1 MFARAWLALAASLAL
16 TACDADGAEAT
27 DRARGEPAARVGLF
41 STLPIY
47 WPESAEFGDILRN
60 DGEKSW
66 VRRAIEAEY
75 DLAPLDTFDAAT
87 LANLDLLILA
97 QPRALS
103 AAENVALDDWVRGGG
118 RVLVFADP
126 MLTFHS
132 RFPMGDRRRPQ
143 DVVLLSP
150 ILARWG
156 LELVYDDSQPEGER
170 MVATP
175 AGAIPVDLAGQFV
188 ARETAAPADC
198 AIAAESLV
206 ARCSI
211 GEGKALL
218 IADAAML
225 DSDDHAGH
233 SGSHDEQPHVL
244 GELMQSA
251 LRD

>member
-1 MFARAWLALAASLAL
+1 MFARAWLALSAPLAL
-16 TACDADGAEAT
+16 MACDAGGAEANSKT
-27 DRARGEPAARVGLF
+27 RGEPLAKVGLV

-47 WPESAEFGDILRN
+47 WPESAEFGDILRD
-60 DGEKSW
+60 DGKKSW
-66 VRRAIEAEY
+66 VRQAIEAEY
-75 DLAPLDTFDAAT
+75 VLAPLDTFDLAT
-87 LANLDLLILA
+87 LADIDLLILA

-103 AAENVALDDWVRGGG
+103 AAENVALDDWVRRGG

-132 RFPMGDRRRPQ
+132 RFPIGDRRRPQ

-156 LELVYDDSQPEGER
+156 LELKYDDSQPERER
-170 MVATP
+170 MVKTT
-175 AGAIPVDLAGQFV
+175 AGAIPVNLAGRFL
-188 ARETAAPADC
+188 ARETSAPSDC
-198 AIAAESLV
+198 AIAAEALM

-233 SGSHDEQPHVL
+233 SGSHDEQRHVL
-244 GELMQSA
+244 GELMRST
-251 LRD
+251 LHD